1 MSSQK
6 RLTRAYTEAARI
18 PFDDTS
24 KFILFSDCHR
34 SDNSFADDFADNRNV
49 YFHAMTQYYKEGFSY
64 FELGDGDELWENV
77 YFKTIFEAHKSVYL
91 LLKKFHDSNRY
102 FKIWGNHE
110 MNFKDKKNVEK
121 ILFTY
126 TNTQNDTVQ
135 PLFTGI
141 QCHEALVL
149 QHKETKQEL
158 FLTHGHQADYMNYV
172 GWKINRFLVR
182 ILWRPLQIWGISDPT
197 SPAKN
202 YVERIKIELRIKKW
216 IANNNRKLTIVGHTH
231 RPSFSYPNAHTV
243 PYFNDGSC
251 VHPRSITGI
260 EIVEGTITLIKWFID
275 TKEDGTLQVVKEI
288 LEGPTLL
295 KDYI

>member
-49 YFHAMTQYYKEGFSY
+49 YYHAMTQYYKEGFSY

-110 MNFKDKKNVEK
+110 MNFKDKKSVEK

-141 QCHEALVL
+141 QCHEDLVL

-216 IANNNRKLTIVGHTH
+216 IASNKRKLTIVGHTH
-231 RPSFSYPNAHTV
+231 RPSFSYPNAHSV

>member
-110 MNFKDKKNVEK
+110 MNFKDKKSVEK

-231 RPSFSYPNAHTV
+231 RPCFSYPNAHSV